1 MKIVNNEKENLTKQV
16 TVKLTE
22 TQYNEILEMS
32 KKLQRHPSEFMR
44 IAIMSHIEQVK
55 KYNQMV

>member
-55 KYNQMV
+55 K